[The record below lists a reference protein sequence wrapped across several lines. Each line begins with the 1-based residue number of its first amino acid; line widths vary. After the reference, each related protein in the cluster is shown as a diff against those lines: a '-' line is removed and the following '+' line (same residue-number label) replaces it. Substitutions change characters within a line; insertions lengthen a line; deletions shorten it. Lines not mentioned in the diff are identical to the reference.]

1 MSQGETEQV
10 LELRGRLDRARQKVA
25 DYRAQVKAADDQLAA
40 ADDTIKNLGLDPE
53 RDLERQKN
61 RLLEEANKLLI
72 SVEEQLN
79 EVESI
84 VRPATS

>member
-1 MSQGETEQV
+1 MSQEETEQV

-61 RLLEEANKLLI
+61 RLLEEANKLLV

-84 VRPATS
+84 VRPAAS

>member
-1 MSQGETEQV
+1 MSQEETEQV
-10 LELRGRLDRARQKVA
+10 LEIRGRLDRARQKVA

-61 RLLEEANKLLI
+61 RLLEEANKLLV